1 MDSDELDMRAVF
13 VLKKTYRSNGMK
25 IESERM
31 YFTETHTIL
40 ESIVLSS
47 DMRLHLTQDD
57 NTCAIY

>member
-25 IESERM
+25 IESERT

-47 DMRLHLTQDD
+47 DMRLHLLQDD
-57 NTCAIY
+57 DKCANY